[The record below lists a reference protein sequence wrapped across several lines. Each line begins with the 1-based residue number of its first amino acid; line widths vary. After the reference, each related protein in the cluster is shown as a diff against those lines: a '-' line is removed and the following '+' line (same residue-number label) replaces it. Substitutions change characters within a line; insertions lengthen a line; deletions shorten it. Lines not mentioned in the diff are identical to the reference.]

1 MTEREKVFSKI
12 KKLLS
17 LSTSPVQAEAEEA
30 ARKAHALLLKYN
42 LSMQDVSGE
51 APEVKE
57 EVYSDGYRRKKW
69 RNALLTAI
77 ADVNFC
83 AMVTHCFGGGYYRY
97 MLVGKEHNIQT
108 AKWMGDYLVGV
119 VERISRREI
128 PKNAKAKYRE
138 DYRYGMAMG
147 IARNLR
153 DLKQQDAAAP
163 ESRALVVTEGK
174 LVEDHLKNTGVERKS
189 LTGPSK
195 SNAFLRGLVEGLKV
209 PLDTQIGQ
217 TAS

>member
-12 KKLLS
+12 RKLLS
-17 LSTSPVQAEAEEA
+17 LSNSPVQAEAEEA

-51 APEVKE
+51 VPEVKE

-83 AMVTHCFGGGYYRY
+83 AMVTHCYEDGYYRY
-97 MLVGKEHNIQT
+97 MLVGKEHNIQA
-108 AKWMGDYLVGV
+108 AKWMGEYLVGV

-138 DYRYGMAMG
+138 DFRYGMAMG

-153 DLKQQDAAAP
+153 DLKQQDAVAP

-174 LVEDHLKNTGVERKS
+174 LVEEHLKKSGVEHKS